1 MAAQHSIME
10 TLPYDI
16 LGLIFD
22 MVKEMDFASLCALR
36 FTSKVLNEAV
46 ESKTFIS
53 TTIGFSNRPWTSAQ
67 LETMASGTSPHSLWT
82 RNLTILQNGLIP
94 LEISGYDC
102 FQGEVRERFLVCQKT
117 FLVPA
122 LKSLH
127 ELVCAKVA
135 LTGNEPYCDI
145 LQALAELSNLAEL
158 TISPCITPEEYPLP
172 LDTFANLRVIAISC
186 FPIFPSIVVSLKRM
200 LAQSAE
206 SLESLTLVP
215 NDWNTSNL
223 NQPRSINLD
232 ELFEEPPGSLRVCS
246 NLKELV
252 INGNRIRLSALSA
265 PILQSLTRLEVRNCA
280 NDNIDPT
287 FWDALQDAK
296 VHLRAL
302 TMSPI
307 TPRAVEYL
315 ASYTGLKELCMK
327 AATYSHKTQSGAA
340 DPLSVLESV
349 LPKHRETLQVL
360 SFAALGFTEFMCAE
374 ETVDAIIMCEQLKSL
389 ELVYHYRELQSAVQ
403 DDRTLKL
410 ERLLFRLT
418 DRLPHLARLHI
429 APKRLM
435 PRMRC
440 GNGAMSYYRRM
451 SDSFVKDICEV
462 QFVARSPRFTVEA
475 GRSCTLV
482 FDHEARCFAAKGD

>member
-1 MAAQHSIME
+1 MFHPFSPPAMAAQHSIME

-67 LETMASGTSPHSLWT
+67 LETMASGTSTHSLWT

-94 LEISGYDC
+94 LEI
-102 FQGEVRERFLVCQKT
+102 
-117 FLVPA
+117 
-122 LKSLH
+122 
-127 ELVCAKVA
+127 
-135 LTGNEPYCDI
+135 I
-145 LQALAELSNLAEL
+145 
-158 TISPCITPEEYPLP
+158 
-172 LDTFANLRVIAISC
+172 
-186 FPIFPSIVVSLKRM
+186 VSLKRM

-215 NDWNTSNL
+215 NDWSTSNL

-232 ELFEEPPGSLRVCS
+232 ELFEDPPGSLRVCS

-340 DPLSVLESV
+340 GPLSVLESV

-360 SFAALGFTEFMCAE
+360 SFAALGFKEFMCTE
-374 ETVDAIIMCEQLKSL
+374 ETVDAIMMCEQLKSL
-389 ELVYHYRELQSAVQ
+389 ELVYHYPEQQSAVQ
-403 DDRTLKL
+403 DDQTLKL
-410 ERLLFRLT
+410 DRLLFRLT
-418 DRLPHLARLHI
+418 DRLSHLARLHI

-482 FDHEARCFAAKGD
+482 FDHEARCFAAKED